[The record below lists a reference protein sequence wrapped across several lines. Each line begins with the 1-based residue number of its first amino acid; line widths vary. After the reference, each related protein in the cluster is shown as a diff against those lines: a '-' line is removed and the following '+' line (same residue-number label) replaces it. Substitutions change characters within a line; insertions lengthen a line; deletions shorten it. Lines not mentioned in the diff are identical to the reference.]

1 MEPIVFSRISGVF
14 VQYADQHSYRRLM
27 SYLYNLVNCRSSAI
41 DTILAP
47 RSGFDENWQFKV
59 DDEIIDL
66 AVKAPRISRRK
77 TYPAPDPGVGAGL
90 SGAPPTETGPT
101 GLLSSRDVFLRDVL
115 TNRAR
120 AFGCVMEDVVS
131 GVTAFCRES
140 TRAIGEES

>member
-1 MEPIVFSRISGVF
+1 VEPIVFSRISGVF

-66 AVKAPRISRRK
+66 AVKCNFWSIRVMFFAMHVYVGWVWLVSAKAFDTPAASIPVFTPRW
-77 TYPAPDPGVGAGL
+77 P
-90 SGAPPTETGPT
+90 SGRPSHPPFG
-101 GLLSSRDVFLRDVL
+101 GLLSVHSRCGLH
-115 TNRAR
+115 
-120 AFGCVMEDVVS
+120 
-131 GVTAFCRES
+131 
-140 TRAIGEES
+140 TRAVTNS